1 MFWKYGISNSSQ
13 KMLETHTVCPFP
25 KKFWWSKQFFVNIF
39 LHSYYNNNHSSSLP
53 PLNPL
58 GISTICLCRFVYI
71 LYEKYSEWKS
81 RDKIPPISNSVH
93 MVNARKGWF
102 YQALFYRATL
112 KSIKYSRCTN
122 YRPDKDRL
130 AKEKDSLRESLTRE
144 KLGLD
149 SRLHLTG
156 LQ

>member
-1 MFWKYGISNSSQ
+1 M
-13 KMLETHTVCPFP
+13 
-25 KKFWWSKQFFVNIF
+25 
-39 LHSYYNNNHSSSLP
+39 
-53 PLNPL
+53 
-58 GISTICLCRFVYI
+58 
-71 LYEKYSEWKS
+71 KS

-149 SRLHLTG
+149 SRLRRMRISLKTVEFCLDG
-156 LQ
+156 CCFLSNILF

>member
-1 MFWKYGISNSSQ
+1 MLLNDKREKLKKVKTQRCHHQKKSTSS
-13 KMLETHTVCPFP
+13 K
-25 KKFWWSKQFFVNIF
+25 
-39 LHSYYNNNHSSSLP
+39 
-53 PLNPL
+53 LNPL

-93 MVNARKGWF
+93 MMNARKGWF

-130 AKEKDSLRESLTRE
+130 AKEKDSLRENLTRE

-149 SRLHLTG
+149 SRLMRS
-156 LQ
+156 

>member
-1 MFWKYGISNSSQ
+1 
-13 KMLETHTVCPFP
+13 
-25 KKFWWSKQFFVNIF
+25 
-39 LHSYYNNNHSSSLP
+39 
-53 PLNPL
+53 
-58 GISTICLCRFVYI
+58 
-71 LYEKYSEWKS
+71 
-81 RDKIPPISNSVH
+81 

-130 AKEKDSLRESLTRE
+130 AKEKNSLRESLTRE

-149 SRLHLTG
+149 SRLSILGILLCTPNLVEGHK
-156 LQ
+156 LQIFLKIKIEEFFSDLKQIHNEQFTCITHCKKTEEKLDIV